1 VFRTLVARVRDATF
15 YSTSSALALLFL
27 TPMLW
32 TLYTSVH
39 GRGASPGGTGT
50 WGVENYRRLLYYGSG
65 LPLYMINTAVVA
77 AITVTVTVV
86 LTTLGGY
93 AVARFSFPGKDLLFM
108 VTLAI
113 LMVPHTTLL
122 IPLYILLGWI
132 GLQNSLLG
140 LGLMLAM
147 FQLPFGL
154 FMMRNSFEA
163 LPVALEEAALVDGCG
178 PARVLRHI
186 LLRGVA
192 PGIVTVALFSFLAS
206 WNEFV
211 APLILIT
218 DDTKFTLP
226 VALFNLQSGS
236 LGSVDYGALLSGVVA
251 AALPCVAVFLVL
263 QRYYVRGFLRG
274 ALKG

>member
-1 VFRTLVARVRDATF
+1 VVRTFFSRALRTGF
-15 YSTSSALALLFL
+15 YGTSAALAVLFVL
-27 TPMLW
+27 PVLW
-32 TLYTSVH
+32 TMVASVH
-39 GRGASPGGTGT
+39 GPSAGVGDST

-65 LPLYMINTAVVA
+65 LGVYAMNTAIVS
-77 AITVTVTVV
+77 AITVVLTVV

-93 AVARFSFPGKDLLFM
+93 AIVRFTFRGRTLLFV

-140 LGLMLAM
+140 LGLMLTM

-163 LPVALEEAALVDGCG
+163 LPVEIEESALMDGCG
-178 PARVLRHI
+178 PTGALWHV
-186 LLRGVA
+186 LLRGVR
-192 PGIVTVALFSFLAS
+192 PGMVTVGLFSFLAS

-218 DDTKFTLP
+218 DDEKFTLP

-236 LGSVDYGALLSGVVA
+236 LGSVDFGALLSGVVA
-251 AALPCVAVFLVL
+251 AALPCVMVFLML
-263 QRYYVRGFLRG
+263 QRYYVGGFIRG